1 MDNDRT
7 TWPLVVGIT
16 AGVLGAL
23 AAVAIIYSARS
34 AEQPEIQLRDA
45 ADIIAQCRDQIKE
58 IEASLEG
65 LGQPA

>member
-23 AAVAIIYSARS
+23 AAVAIIYSVRS
-34 AEQPEIQLRDA
+34 AEEPEAQLRNA
-45 ADIIAQCRDQIKE
+45 ADIIAQCHDQIKE